1 MSITTDFHAA
11 KEISSDLVAVLL
23 SNAVDISPV
32 MDVLY
37 INLMSGEEEA
47 GERDYLSRSYQICV
61 SSLSILSS
69 SSSLE
74 NWTIE
79 ILI

>member
-37 INLMSGEEEA
+37 INLMSGEAEEA
-47 GERDYLSRSYQICV
+47 GDRA
-61 SSLSILSS
+61 
-69 SSSLE
+69 
-74 NWTIE
+74 
-79 ILI
+79 